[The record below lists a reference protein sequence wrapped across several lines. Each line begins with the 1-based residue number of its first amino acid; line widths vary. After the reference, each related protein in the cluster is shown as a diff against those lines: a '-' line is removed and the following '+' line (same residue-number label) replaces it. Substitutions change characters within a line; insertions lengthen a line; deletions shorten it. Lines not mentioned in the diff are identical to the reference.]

1 MTRRLPW
8 ALFGVWVLMAATAST
23 LQLLGDDRFDGG
35 LAPGFV
41 VLATVGALI
50 AARRPGNPVG
60 WILLALALFV
70 TGSIDADGVYKSFE
84 NDASPP
90 GAVRLLAWFS
100 EWVIYVW
107 FGLVGI
113 LLPLLFPD
121 GRLPSRRWRPLLWVG
136 AGVVGV
142 SIAGTAFGSGGISWG
157 NGGSIPNPLGIGG
170 PVGDALSAVAS
181 VSNAA
186 YAAVVLC
193 ALAAPA
199 LRLRRATGVERQQLK
214 WFALAISL
222 LIVGLASAAIGE
234 VTGFQALGNVGWSLF
249 IGSLVLGVPLAIAVA
264 ILRHRLLDV
273 DVVINRTLVYGALT
287 ATLALAYLASVLV
300 LQLVLAPL
308 TADSSLAIAAS
319 TLAVAALFRPARA
332 RIQALVDRRFY
343 RHRYD
348 AARTLEAF
356 GGRLR
361 DELDLEALALDLRGV
376 VDQTMQ
382 PAHVSLWLRRTS

>member
-1 MTRRLPW
+1 M
-8 ALFGVWVLMAATAST
+8 
-23 LQLLGDDRFDGG
+23 
-35 LAPGFV
+35 
-41 VLATVGALI
+41 
-50 AARRPGNPVG
+50 
-60 WILLALALFV
+60 
-70 TGSIDADGVYKSFE
+70 
-84 NDASPP
+84 
-90 GAVRLLAWFS
+90 
-100 EWVIYVW
+100 
-107 FGLVGI
+107 
-113 LLPLLFPD
+113 
-121 GRLPSRRWRPLLWVG
+121 LWVG

-142 SIAGTAFGSGGISWG
+142 SIAGTAFGSEPPSRGRARGRL
-157 NGGSIPNPLGIGG
+157 PNPLGIGG

-186 YAAVVLC
+186 YAVVVLC

-222 LIVGLASAAIGE
+222 LIVGLAAAAIGE
-234 VTGFQALGNVGWSLF
+234 VTGFQPLGNVGWSLF

-287 ATLALAYLASVLV
+287 ATLALAYRQLCWCSAASG
-300 LQLVLAPL
+300 APL
-308 TADSSLAIAAS
+308 TRADSSLAIAAS

-332 RIQALVDRRFY
+332 RIQAVVDRRFY
-343 RHRYD
+343 RRRYD
-348 AARTLEAF
+348 AALTLEAF

-361 DELDLEALALDLRGV
+361 DELDLEALAGDLRGV
-376 VDQTMQ
+376 VRDTVQ